1 MSKTM
6 KNVLIVVTI
15 LLIILG
21 VSIVGAVLMLSGD
34 TPSFVETPRIL
45 HLAPSEVSD
54 SLREGGLFDD
64 PDDHPPL
71 STEIARMIY
80 DAAKDDNVTGIH
92 FEVGALSMGWAQYQG
107 LF

>member
-45 HLAPSEVSD
+45 HLKIPSEVSD
-54 SLREGGLFDD
+54 SPREGGLFDD
-64 PDDHPPL
+64 PDDHPHSVQRL
-71 STEIARMIY
+71 SN
-80 DAAKDDNVTGIH
+80 D
-92 FEVGALSMGWAQYQG
+92 L
-107 LF
+107 